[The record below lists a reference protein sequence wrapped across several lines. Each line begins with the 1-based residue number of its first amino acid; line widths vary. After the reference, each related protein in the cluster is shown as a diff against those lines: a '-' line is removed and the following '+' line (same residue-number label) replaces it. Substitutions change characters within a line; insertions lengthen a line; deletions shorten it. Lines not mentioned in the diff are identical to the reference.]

1 MEYRIVLLFIY
12 ISLSLYIAVSALD
25 IKDRPTLN
33 NLISGGCTE
42 TIINPELITKESI
55 PKKSKRKRIKSKFKK
70 WLSIFSKLD
79 NKNNRVL
86 TYYGMMLAGAIARSA
101 SATAVIEK
109 KSLFNYIKSFLIVIF
124 VIIYAHDDADA
135 DIRFIR

>member
-1 MEYRIVLLFIY
+1 
-12 ISLSLYIAVSALD
+12 
-25 IKDRPTLN
+25 
-33 NLISGGCTE
+33 
-42 TIINPELITKESI
+42 
-55 PKKSKRKRIKSKFKK
+55 
-70 WLSIFSKLD
+70 
-79 NKNNRVL
+79 
-86 TYYGMMLAGAIARSA
+86 MMLAGAIARSA